1 MASVQIEPR
10 TLKNGKTSFKVSVKV
25 TKRKKVIDRMSL
37 TFDNL
42 KSAERWAAKS
52 KKVLEQKHD
61 AIKLGIYR
69 RDTSLREC
77 NIGELIQEYL
87 DNPLT
92 NVKLKRTKKYVL
104 KALLNYDIASITA
117 SQLKAEDLVQHC
129 LFRKSESHSP
139 KPSTIYQDV
148 AYLKSVMKV
157 AKSTLKINA
166 STNYHDEA
174 AQILTSAELVGRSE
188 VRERRP
194 SENELQLMFEHLRLR
209 ETHPQS
215 DIPYCDILEI
225 SLLTAMRVGEL
236 TKVLWSDIDH
246 ENKTLMIRGRKDPR
260 KSQGTNL
267 EIPLLGNA
275 YEIIMRQP
283 KQSNK
288 DTAHLI
294 FPYNSRSITSGWRTV
309 RKNLGIPDL
318 RYHDLR
324 REAASRL
331 AEMGMPINIVAK
343 VTGHKNLNILHNIY
357 TAIDIKA
364 FGREG
369 YGKYMENP

>member
-1 MASVQIEPR
+1 MASVQIEER
-10 TLKNGKTSFKVSVKV
+10 KLKSGETSFKVSVKV

-52 KKVLEQKHD
+52 KKALEQKHD

-92 NVKLKRTKKYVL
+92 NIKLKRTKKYVL

-129 LFRKSESHSP
+129 LYRKSESHSP
-139 KPSTIYQDV
+139 KPSTVYQDV

-157 AKSTLKINA
+157 AKNTLKINA
-166 STNYHDEA
+166 STHYHDEA
-174 AQILTSAELVGRSE
+174 LETLTSAELIGRSE

-194 SENELQLMFEHLRLR
+194 SENELQLMFEHLRIR

-215 DIPYCDILEI
+215 DIPYCDILET

-294 FPYNSRSITSGWRTV
+294 FPYNSRSITSGWRAV

-369 YGKYMENP
+369 YGKYIDKN

>member
-1 MASVQIEPR
+1 MASVQIEER
-10 TLKNGKTSFKVSVKV
+10 KLKSGKTSFKVTVKV
-25 TKRKKVIDRMSL
+25 TKRKKVIETLSL
-37 TFDNL
+37 TLDNL
-42 KSAERWAAKS
+42 KSAQRWAGKT
-52 KKVLEQKHD
+52 KKELEQKYD

-77 NIGELIQEYL
+77 TIGELIREYL

-92 NVKLKRTKKYVL
+92 NIKLKRTKKYVL

-117 SQLKAEDLVQHC
+117 SQFKSEDLVQHC
-129 LFRKSESHSP
+129 VFRKAESHSP

-157 AKSTLKINA
+157 AKNTLKINA
-166 STNYHDEA
+166 YTDYHNEA
-174 AQILTSAELVGRSE
+174 IPILVSAELIGRSQT
-188 VRERRP
+188 RDRRP
-194 SENELQLMFEHLRLR
+194 SKNEMKLMFENLRIR
-209 ETHPQS
+209 ETHHS
-215 DIPYCDILEI
+215 SKIPYCDILDI
-225 SLLTAMRVGEL
+225 SLLTAMRVGEI
-236 TKVLWSDIDH
+236 TKVLWTDIDH
-246 ENKTLMIRGRKDPR
+246 DNRTLMVRGRKDPR
-260 KSQGTNL
+260 KSQGTDL

-283 KQSNK
+283 RTLKKETS
-288 DTAHLI
+288 HLI
-294 FPYNSRSITSGWRTV
+294 FPYNSRSITSGWRGE
-309 RKNLGIPDL
+309 RKKLGIPDL
-318 RYHDLR
+318 RYHDIR

-369 YGKYMENP
+369 YDKYMDKS